1 MNSVSSTSW
10 NLLIALFSMYF
21 GEMCLFL
28 GVLLS
33 EGLFRNVRG
42 PELSDRRNGE
52 HLSFHQAIFP
62 E

>member
-1 MNSVSSTSW
+1 MNAVSSISW
-10 NLLIALFSMYF
+10 NLLIALFSMYI

-28 GVLLS
+28 GVLS